1 MKLGRII
8 IGLIVI
14 GVLAVGGAFAYIWF
28 SGGSGEVSEDID
40 EAAVR
45 IEDAEGTVFQIV
57 PEDSEVRFTLN
68 EDLRGNRNTVIGRT
82 TQVGGDIVIN
92 FENPRSSAIGTIRV
106 NARSLT
112 TDDEMR
118 NRAIR
123 STILRSSSAEFEF
136 IDFTPTSISGLPESI
151 TLGETYTL
159 EITGDLLMLGQS
171 HPATFTAEVSIESA
185 SRISGRASTTVS
197 YGDWGIPV
205 PTAPGVANVEP
216 EALLE
221 IDFEAAAQ

>member
-1 MKLGRII
+1 
-8 IGLIVI
+8 
-14 GVLAVGGAFAYIWF
+14 
-28 SGGSGEVSEDID
+28 
-40 EAAVR
+40 
-45 IEDAEGTVFQIV
+45 
-57 PEDSEVRFTLN
+57 
-68 EDLRGNRNTVIGRT
+68 
-82 TQVGGDIVIN
+82 
-92 FENPRSSAIGTIRV
+92 
-106 NARSLT
+106 
-112 TDDEMR
+112 MR

-171 HPATFTAEVSIESA
+171 HPATFTANVTIESE
-185 SRISGRASTTVS
+185 SRISGSASATVS

-221 IDFEAAAQ
+221 IDFEAVAQ

>member
-1 MKLGRII
+1 
-8 IGLIVI
+8 
-14 GVLAVGGAFAYIWF
+14 
-28 SGGSGEVSEDID
+28 
-40 EAAVR
+40 
-45 IEDAEGTVFQIV
+45 
-57 PEDSEVRFTLN
+57 
-68 EDLRGNRNTVIGRT
+68 VIGRT

-171 HPATFTAEVSIESA
+171 HPATFTAEVSIESE